1 MKGDALWVRSVA
13 LALTQSDSLRLPQT
27 GKGDSRARRATVGTS
42 RDGAGA
48 RWPGPSL
55 AWGLLRDSR
64 AEMPPM
70 STSIITRCTCG
81 RQQAEALS

>member
-48 RWPGPSL
+48 
-55 AWGLLRDSR
+55 
-64 AEMPPM
+64 
-70 STSIITRCTCG
+70 
-81 RQQAEALS
+81 